1 MSVSDEEI
9 LKLWRDPNFAG
20 SYRGVRAFQTLL
32 KTDLNIDASEQRL
45 LNILKTDPLF
55 LMHQTPKRHFQR
67 RKYNIHFYGELVQMD
82 IAFMFS
88 DLRQKISTFLLRSMC
103 SVLKFLLK
111 F

>member
-32 KTDLNIDASEQRL
+32 KTDLNIDVSEQRL

-55 LMHQTPKRHFQR
+55 LMHQTKCKQWLKRFA
-67 RKYNIHFYGELVQMD
+67 L
-82 IAFMFS
+82 
-88 DLRQKISTFLLRSMC
+88 
-103 SVLKFLLK
+103 
-111 F
+111 